1 LLIKNLQ
8 YQGNVEDLF
17 QTTSTNGN
25 TYWDLMLRELVG
37 LHQYSIDVEN
47 NKCALSWWHKEQNKF
62 PIVVI
67 LAQHIFEFHANQI
80 EKKHNLFFLLLEF

>member
-1 LLIKNLQ
+1 MLIKNL
-8 YQGNVEDLF
+8 QGNVEDLF

-37 LHQYSIDVEN
+37 FRQYPIDVEN

-62 PIVVI
+62 PTLVI
-67 LAQHIFEFHANQI
+67 FAQHIFEIPVNQI
-80 EKKHNLFFLLLEF
+80 KTTHFFMLLEF